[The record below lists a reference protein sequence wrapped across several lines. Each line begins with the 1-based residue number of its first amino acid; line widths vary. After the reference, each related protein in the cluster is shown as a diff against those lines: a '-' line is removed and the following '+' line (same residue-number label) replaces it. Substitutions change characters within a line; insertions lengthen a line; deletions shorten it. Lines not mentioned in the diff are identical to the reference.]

1 MALML
6 RRGRE
11 VWRLVPRRHKW
22 ALAGA
27 ALVMAGTSVCSTALA
42 LFLGMLVDGVQ
53 RGTLAHESHETLY
66 YLAAWYLGL
75 IAVAYLVREF
85 LNVVR
90 RYLVT
95 NACTRI
101 NRDMSLQLVSHMM
114 SVPLAALQREKV
126 GTLQGRILRSV
137 DGLVRFLRL
146 NFMEFIPAL
155 FTGVF
160 ALVATIIKMPILGLV
175 MIGVVPITVILTIR
189 QLMSQKEV
197 RLQLMRSC
205 EEIDGAVVEQ
215 LGGIEYVRAADTM
228 QLEMDR
234 LGKATEKRRAMEVR
248 HHFQMSLFGCAK
260 ALNEGMVHVL
270 VLGFAIYLAID
281 GRISFGDVLTFS
293 ILYINVMTP
302 LGEIHRVLDEGHES
316 SLQVGELLEMLADPI
331 DRSFATPAVIQ
342 DSGFRGQESGVR
354 VPDEE
359 EGLTPAPCPLA
370 PAPGPLTPDSCT
382 LTRDPCL
389 LTPVLRPGEPAIVVD
404 DLQVEYNTP
413 DEKHPQ
419 TLHGVSLTIRHG
431 ETIGIAGRSGGGKS
445 TLLKVLL
452 RLVHPCGGRVL
463 VGNVPLEELS
473 RAAIGRIFG
482 YVGQSP
488 FVFAGT
494 ITENIAYGNEN
505 PSEDDIR
512 RAAEMAHLHDEILL
526 MPGGY
531 DAAIT
536 ERGQNLSGGQRQRLA
551 LARILL
557 KHPLILIL
565 DEATSALDNISEREV
580 QRALGMTSSN
590 RTTILVAHRLSTLR
604 DADRILVFDEG
615 RIVETGKFTD
625 LVAAGG
631 VFTELFMSAQE
642 GSPFHQEGVASP
654 ESAQVTAAPDR
665 AEAVQSEMKVA

>member
-1 MALML
+1 
-6 RRGRE
+6 
-11 VWRLVPRRHKW
+11 
-22 ALAGA
+22 
-27 ALVMAGTSVCSTALA
+27 
-42 LFLGMLVDGVQ
+42 
-53 RGTLAHESHETLY
+53 
-66 YLAAWYLGL
+66 
-75 IAVAYLVREF
+75 
-85 LNVVR
+85 
-90 RYLVT
+90 
-95 NACTRI
+95 
-101 NRDMSLQLVSHMM
+101 
-114 SVPLAALQREKV
+114 
-126 GTLQGRILRSV
+126 
-137 DGLVRFLRL
+137 
-146 NFMEFIPAL
+146 
-155 FTGVF
+155 
-160 ALVATIIKMPILGLV
+160 
-175 MIGVVPITVILTIR
+175 
-189 QLMSQKEV
+189 
-197 RLQLMRSC
+197 
-205 EEIDGAVVEQ
+205 
-215 LGGIEYVRAADTM
+215 
-228 QLEMDR
+228 
-234 LGKATEKRRAMEVR
+234 
-248 HHFQMSLFGCAK
+248 
-260 ALNEGMVHVL
+260 
-270 VLGFAIYLAID
+270 
-281 GRISFGDVLTFS
+281 
-293 ILYINVMTP
+293 
-302 LGEIHRVLDEGHES
+302 
-316 SLQVGELLEMLADPI
+316 
-331 DRSFATPAVIQ
+331 
-342 DSGFRGQESGVR
+342 
-354 VPDEE
+354 
-359 EGLTPAPCPLA
+359 
-370 PAPGPLTPDSCT
+370 
-382 LTRDPCL
+382 
-389 LTPVLRPGEPAIVVD
+389 VLRPGEPAIVVD

>member
-1 MALML
+1 VVECLRVFRHVGFFIGPNMNDEPTAGIAAEMGLML

-27 ALVMAGTSVCSTALA
+27 AVVMACTSVCSTALA
-42 LFLGMLVDGVQ
+42 LFLGQLVDGVQ
-53 RGTLAHESHETLY
+53 RGTLDGQSHETLY
-66 YLAAWYLGL
+66 HLAGWYLGL
-75 IAVAYLVREF
+75 IGGAYLLREI
-85 LNVVR
+85 LNVLR

-101 NRDMSLQLVSHMM
+101 NRDMSLELMAHMM
-114 SVPLAALQREKV
+114 SVSLATLQRDKV
-126 GTLQGRILRSV
+126 GTLHGRILRSV

-160 ALVATIIKMPILGLV
+160 ALVATIVKEPTLGLV
-175 MIGVVPITVILTIR
+175 MVGVVPITIILTVR
-189 QLMSQKEV
+189 QLLSQKEV

-215 LGGIEYVRAADTM
+215 LGGIEYVRAADTKK
-228 QLEMDR
+228 LEINR
-234 LGKATEKRRAMEVR
+234 LAKATEKRRAMEVR

-260 ALNEGMVHVL
+260 ALNEGLVHVL
-270 VLGFAIYLAID
+270 VLGVAIYLAVQ
-281 GRISFGDVLTFS
+281 GRITFGDVLTFS
-293 ILYINVMTP
+293 ILYLNVMTP

-316 SLQVGELLEMLADPI
+316 SLQVGELLEMLAEPI
-331 DRSFATPAVIQ
+331 DPSFATTTVQ
-342 DSGFRGQESGVR
+342 
-354 VPDEE
+354 VPR
-359 EGLTPAPCPLA
+359 LQ
-370 PAPGPLTPDSCT
+370 PGK
-382 LTRDPCL
+382 
-389 LTPVLRPGEPAIVVD
+389 PAIEID
-404 DLQVEYNTP
+404 DLHVEYLRP
-413 DEKHPQ
+413 DEKHPE
-419 TLHGVSLTIRHG
+419 TLHGVSLVIRHG

-445 TLLKVLL
+445 TLLRVLL
-452 RLVHPCGGRVL
+452 RLIHPCGGRVL
-463 VGNVPLEELS
+463 LGSVPLEAVS
-473 RAAIGRIFG
+473 RAAIGKLFG

-494 ITENIAYGNEN
+494 ISENIAYGNEK
-505 PSEDDIR
+505 PGPDAIR
-512 RAAEMAHLHDEILL
+512 RAAEMAHLDEEIEL

-531 DAAIT
+531 QAAVT

-557 KHPLILIL
+557 KQPPILIL

-580 QRALGMTSSN
+580 QRALGLTSAD

-604 DADRILVFDEG
+604 DANRIFVFDEG
-615 RIVETGKFTD
+615 QIVEVGDFDT

-631 VFTELFMSAQE
+631 VFTELFMSAQN
-642 GSPFHQEGVASP
+642 GSTPNASP
-654 ESAQVTAAPDR
+654 EPAGV
-665 AEAVQSEMKVA
+665 VAGPPITPLHESCS